1 MLNTG
6 GAYAKSFYRRIGTLP
21 KKIILSGRLM
31 ALDFT
36 KDELTQRLN
45 KYAPVVKVKNLSR
58 IAKEAACGAYI
69 IGEGL
74 LGGKYYKIVE
84 NMG

>member
-1 MLNTG
+1 
-6 GAYAKSFYRRIGTLP
+6 
-21 KKIILSGRLM
+21 
-31 ALDFT
+31 
-36 KDELTQRLN
+36 
-45 KYAPVVKVKNLSR
+45 VKNLSR

-84 NMG
+84 NMGILNIMG